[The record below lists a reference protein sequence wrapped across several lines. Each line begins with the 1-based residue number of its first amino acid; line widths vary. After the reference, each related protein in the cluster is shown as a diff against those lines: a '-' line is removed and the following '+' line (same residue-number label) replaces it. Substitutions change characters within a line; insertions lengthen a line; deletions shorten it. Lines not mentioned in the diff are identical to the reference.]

1 MSTSRAAVE
10 FQVHPSTSRRRS
22 FRSGGAVPFDSLN
35 PGHQPRF
42 DPRAPS
48 RAFRRVVLVAPS
60 LAFLLLLA
68 MAGVASA
75 ADGLDLVK
83 AAPVTPVVPSVD
95 PKTTV
100 APIVELVAPVKDRVA
115 ATADRALPDGAA
127 NAVIAT
133 VRGAEDELGSS
144 APVPIPAVIPPE
156 FYQGPDDV
164 VQPRRAYPR
173 AADAD
178 RSSGLP
184 SAITLPLTP
193 DQASSRG
200 ASQVP
205 WFDGN
210 LPIPMLQP
218 ASLPGPLDLSGTGS
232 IGGSDTGPGPWLGHG
247 GWAGLPS
254 AWQPG
259 LPLANAFT
267 MPRGLT
273 PRPLVPPG

>member
-1 MSTSRAAVE
+1 
-10 FQVHPSTSRRRS
+10 
-22 FRSGGAVPFDSLN
+22 VPFTLN
-35 PGHQPRF
+35 PGHPPRF
-42 DPRAPS
+42 ETRVSIRAL
-48 RAFRRVVLVAPS
+48 RRVVLVAPS
-60 LAFLLLLA
+60 LAVLLVLA
-68 MAGVASA
+68 AAGVASA

-95 PKTTV
+95 PKATV
-100 APIVELVAPVKDRVA
+100 APTVGRLAPVKDRVA
-115 ATADRALPDGAA
+115 ATAERALPDGAA
-127 NAVIAT
+127 NAVNAI
-133 VRGAEDELGSS
+133 VRGAEDEVGSA
-144 APVPIPAVIPPE
+144 APLPIPAVIAPE
-156 FYQGPDDV
+156 FYRGPDDV

-184 SAITLPLTP
+184 SAITLHLTP

-200 ASQVP
+200 SNQVP

-210 LPIPMLQP
+210 PRIPMLQP
-218 ASLPGPLDLSGTGS
+218 SSPLGPFDSSVRGS

-247 GWAGLPS
+247 VWASVPS

>member
-1 MSTSRAAVE
+1 
-10 FQVHPSTSRRRS
+10 
-22 FRSGGAVPFDSLN
+22 VPFDSLN
-35 PGHQPRF
+35 PGHPPRF
-42 DPRAPS
+42 EARISS
-48 RAFRRVVLVAPS
+48 RALRRVVLVAPS

-68 MAGVASA
+68 AAGVASA

-100 APIVELVAPVKDRVA
+100 APIVAQVAPVKDRVV
-115 ATADRALPDGAA
+115 TMADRAFPDGAA
-127 NAVIAT
+127 NAVKAI
-133 VRGAEDELGSS
+133 VRGAEDELGSA
-144 APVPIPAVIPPE
+144 APVPISAVIPPE
-156 FYQGPDDV
+156 FYQVPDV

-178 RSSGLP
+178 SSSGLP
-184 SAITLPLTP
+184 PAITLHLTP
-193 DQASSRG
+193 DQALSHG
-200 ASQVP
+200 WKQAP

-210 LPIPMLQP
+210 LPIPMLRP
-218 ASLPGPLDLSGTGS
+218 ASPLGPLDSSISGS
-232 IGGSDTGPGPWLGHG
+232 IGGSDNGPCPWLGHG
-247 GWAGLPS
+247 VWASVPS

-273 PRPLVPPG
+273 PLPLVPPG